1 MTTDEVMSEFAQY
14 FDAGKNLKKSFT
26 RAALLAPG
34 DQILSMEPKEPLS
47 EKDKALFF
55 KGGRNCGLVDFSS
68 KPLSYTDS
76 QEDSLD
82 LKYPFPD
89 GLEPSGG
96 TLRLDNWRWSPD
108 VRAGDSVRV
117 MIAGIMKVNKGCD
130 NPSCFN
136 PNCGAVGFTER
147 MWVEVLSVTSFGI
160 VTGTSCVDPR
170 HANSYLANKE
180 KAPFLSFPITCC
192 IGVKKYST
200 SNGGHWDE

>member
-1 MTTDEVMSEFAQY
+1 MTMDEVMSEFAQY
-14 FDAGKNLKKSFT
+14 SDAGKDLKKSFT
-26 RAALLAPG
+26 RVALLAPG
-34 DQILSMEPKEPLS
+34 DEIISMEPKEPLS

-76 QEDSLD
+76 QEDSFD

-96 TLRLDNWRWSPD
+96 TLRMNNWRWSPD
-108 VRAGDSVRV
+108 VRAGDLVRLMV
-117 MIAGIMKVNKGCD
+117 SGIMKVNKGCD

-136 PNCGAVGFTER
+136 PYCGAVGFVEK

-160 VTGTSCVDPR
+160 VTGTSEVDPR
-170 HANSYLANKE
+170 QAKSFLANKE
-180 KAPFLSFPITCC
+180 KAPLLSFPITCC
-192 IGVKKYST
+192 IGVMKRPT
-200 SNGGHWDE
+200 SSGGHWDE